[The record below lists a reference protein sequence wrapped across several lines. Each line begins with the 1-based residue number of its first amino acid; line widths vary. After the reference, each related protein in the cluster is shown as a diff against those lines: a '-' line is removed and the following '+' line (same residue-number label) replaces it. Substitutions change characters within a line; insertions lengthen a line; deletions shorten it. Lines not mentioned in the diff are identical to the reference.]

1 MINLCEKLLDTY
13 NASILEETDVLTQA
27 LFYHY
32 SSNNAL
38 GNKGN
43 TILMDIIRNYYNNKK
58 VTKPIITR
66 IGGPISLSLQWS
78 DKYNMCVYIFGEY
91 HSSRIDCDKAKIY
104 YNDEINVDDLRD
116 GCGKNKIRNPVTK
129 RCVKEDGNT
138 GKRII
143 RKENYRKMIK
153 ETQYIKVEN
162 FLYDLFQSTP
172 AFIDFYL
179 ETPGYTGQDYKAGK
193 HPWENFNMRLS
204 HLSTTFYECLSSIKR
219 KDNPLCKLVRVHYLD
234 IRKDSEMVDVNDVS
248 YLRSVWHKI
257 NTLPDIEIKNTL
269 KSDKRIVATIK
280 KLITKDTEEYK
291 RFWKEQLLQSTI
303 LKKEFSRTTLP
314 KNIVLEFLETEIIY
328 EAMRI
333 REIFQHTLETFDN
346 DNMDVKNV
354 MYGISHTV
362 SINSTVVD
370 MYTITRLFKKFKNV
384 KNQPESPRNIILY
397 VGDAHATRCRKFLK
411 QLDFKIINET
421 GGIPYDNPSNNKY
434 YKNSPE
440 YNNCVDISN
449 FKQPFFSEYPPKK

>member
-1 MINLCEKLLDTY
+1 
-13 NASILEETDVLTQA
+13 
-27 LFYHY
+27 
-32 SSNNAL
+32 
-38 GNKGN
+38 
-43 TILMDIIRNYYNNKK
+43 
-58 VTKPIITR
+58 
-66 IGGPISLSLQWS
+66 
-78 DKYNMCVYIFGEY
+78 
-91 HSSRIDCDKAKIY
+91 
-104 YNDEINVDDLRD
+104 
-116 GCGKNKIRNPVTK
+116 
-129 RCVKEDGNT
+129 
-138 GKRII
+138 
-143 RKENYRKMIK
+143 
-153 ETQYIKVEN
+153 
-162 FLYDLFQSTP
+162 
-172 AFIDFYL
+172 
-179 ETPGYTGQDYKAGK
+179 
-193 HPWENFNMRLS
+193 
-204 HLSTTFYECLSSIKR
+204 LSSIKR

-421 GGIPYDNPSNNKY
+421 GGIPYDNPFNNKY